1 MLCAQQRDARPAA
14 HPITSLSQP
23 RAQPCLPLAPLG
35 AGQLLLLRRIVGVT
49 WSLILAPLGAGQLL
63 LLRRIVGANWSL
75 IVTGECVC
83 FVSLRSDES
92 KLETQNSGS

>member
-1 MLCAQQRDARPAA
+1 M
-14 HPITSLSQP
+14 
-23 RAQPCLPLAPLG
+23 
-35 AGQLLLLRRIVGVT
+35 T

-63 LLRRIVGANWSL
+63 LLRRNVGVSWSL
-75 IVTGECVC
+75 IMTRECVC